1 MLSKFLEIMT
11 LRQYNLAVWSFN
23 GRNFLSHSLED
34 VTSILDLFF
43 KCSEHVLC
51 RTLCLSLG

>member
-1 MLSKFLEIMT
+1 MT